1 METNTTPLTGT
12 ITINQPIR
20 LEGVKREK
28 MPHSENIQKIIDMVE
43 QLPETESY
51 FIAIIDASGAETYRR
66 YEDGRNIHRGL
77 VSMSL
82 RETIKDIENYVIK
95 P

>member
-1 METNTTPLTGT
+1 
-12 ITINQPIR
+12 
-20 LEGVKREK
+20 

-51 FIAIIDASGAETYRR
+51 FIAIIDASCAETYRR
-66 YEDGRNIHRGL
+66 YEDGRNIHRET
-77 VSMSL
+77 VTSSL

>member
-1 METNTTPLTGT
+1 
-12 ITINQPIR
+12 
-20 LEGVKREK
+20 

-51 FIAIIDASGAETYRR
+51 FITIIDASCAEIYRR
-66 YEDGRNIHRGL
+66 YEDGRNIQRET
-77 VSMSL
+77 VTASL
-82 RETIKDIENYVIK
+82 RDTIKDIENYVIK